1 MEDGNDSLSFIRRVV
16 YSLVRPAAR
25 VAAKAGLPLKDFTQ
39 LAQLSLYE
47 VKRTQGLSHREIA
60 EELDVSSRTIDRLL
74 KDLREGFFEPEVEH
88 ELPRKIEFMLWA
100 EPAGIARIAQVL
112 SKHEPDDIE
121 HALALLIKEG
131 RVETVPGRTLKYA
144 PTHRANRLMDTD
156 LASRIDGLNNVLSVL
171 TAATQTRF
179 IADDR
184 RASARSVSMRV
195 RRQDLEEFEKIYEEA
210 VWPRLVA
217 LDEKATDAEDVVDMG
232 LTFVWTPFE
241 ETEDE

>member
-1 MEDGNDSLSFIRRVV
+1 MKDDNDSLNFTRRVI
-16 YSLVRPAAR
+16 YSLVRPAAQ
-25 VAAKAGLPLKDFTQ
+25 VAAKAGLPLKDFAQ

-47 VKRTQGLSHREIA
+47 AKRTPGLSHREIA

-112 SKHEPDDIE
+112 AKHEPDDIE
-121 HALALLIKEG
+121 HALVLLIKEG

-144 PTHRANRLMDTD
+144 PTQRANRLMDTD
-156 LASRIDGLNNVLSVL
+156 LAARIDGLNNVLSVL
-171 TAATQTRF
+171 TKATQLRF
-179 IADDR
+179 INDDR
-184 RASARSVSMRV
+184 RAAARSVSMRV
-195 RRQDLEEFEKIYEEA
+195 RREDLEEFEKIYEES

-217 LDEKATDAEDVVDMG
+217 LDEMASDTDDTIDMG

-241 ETEDE
+241 ETDND